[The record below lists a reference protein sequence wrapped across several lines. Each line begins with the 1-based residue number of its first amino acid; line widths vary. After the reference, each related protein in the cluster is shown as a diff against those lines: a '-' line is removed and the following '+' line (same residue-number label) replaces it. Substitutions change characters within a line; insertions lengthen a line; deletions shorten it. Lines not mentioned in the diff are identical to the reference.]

1 MHVKTKSDVSW
12 LSQKGVASIIHGGL
26 DAHVG
31 IFSPAITPR
40 VFGDEILQSSRS
52 DSLSDGSVGLNAL
65 VNLNRLR
72 VDQGGPEYTE
82 ASIEEADTE
91 ALIEELEKLD

>member
-1 MHVKTKSDVSW
+1 MNDLTYFDLSSDFVNYNQVQTYIHNTLLPRKAVLTKRFNE
-12 LSQKGVASIIHGGL
+12 LA
-26 DAHVG
+26 
-31 IFSPAITPR
+31 
-40 VFGDEILQSSRS
+40 
-52 DSLSDGSVGLNAL
+52 LNAL